1 MSANSNRPCDASVL
15 SLMDTL
21 VRLHQA
27 EVARIEHEF
36 GLTPLEVRLLRALD
50 PDRPE
55 PMARLSEATACNP
68 ANTTA
73 VVDRLEAR
81 GLVERRP
88 DAHDRRIRTI
98 GITPAGE
105 ELRAR
110 LCARASTPPPWLS
123 GLPAGDRIEL
133 ERILGRIDELATD
146 AACPL
151 AEAGD

>member
-1 MSANSNRPCDASVL
+1 MHANRTRPCDASVL

-27 EVARIEHEF
+27 EVAHIEHEF
-36 GLTPLEVRLLRALD
+36 GLTPLEMRLLRALD
-50 PDRPE
+50 PAHPQ
-55 PMARLSEATACNP
+55 PMARLSEATGCNP

-88 DAHDRRIRTI
+88 DDHDRRVRTI

-105 ELRAR
+105 DLRDR
-110 LCARASTPPPWLS
+110 LCIRAATPPPWLS
-123 GLPAGDRIEL
+123 GLTAADRVEL
-133 ERILGRIDELATD
+133 ERILGRISELASD